1 MLKLTSVS
9 AVKRMGLGIFFFT
22 FMMSLSHENRAQNR
36 YFIEEGKVVFA
47 SDAPLELIEASTSSI
62 LGILD
67 KEKKAFAVSIPISTF
82 RGFNAPLQRE
92 HFNENYMETE
102 KYPKGIYKGLILDE
116 IDFNK
121 NGYYTVL
128 TEGKL
133 LLHGI
138 EQTRRI
144 KCDIVV
150 EDDVVRLASSFQ
162 VELEEHNIKIP
173 TIVSRKLSEVINVNI
188 EADFVL
194 KK

>member
-1 MLKLTSVS
+1 MPKLPSNQIAS
-9 AVKRMGLGIFFFT
+9 RIGLSFVFLCVL
-22 FMMSLSHENRAQNR
+22 SLFYHSQAQNR
-36 YFIEEGKVVFA
+36 YFIEQGKVIFE
-47 SDAPLELIEASTSSI
+47 SDAPMELIEASTSSV

-102 KYPKGIYKGLILDE
+102 KYPKGIYKGLIVDE

-121 NGYYTVL
+121 NGYYTVK

-138 EQTRRI
+138 EKVRKIT
-144 KCDIVV
+144 CDIIV
-150 EDDVVRLASSFQ
+150 EDDVVRLASRFQ
-162 VELEEHNIKIP
+162 VELDEHNIKIP
-173 TIVSRKLSEVINVNI
+173 TIVSRKLSEVITVNI

-194 KK
+194 KR

>member
-1 MLKLTSVS
+1 
-9 AVKRMGLGIFFFT
+9 MGF
-22 FMMSLSHENRAQNR
+22 SLFLMICLIGATYESQAQNR
-36 YFIEEGKVVFA
+36 YYIEEGKVAFE
-47 SDAPLELIEASTSSI
+47 SDAPLELIKASTGSI

-67 KEKKAFAVSIPISTF
+67 REKKAFAVSIPISTF

-102 KYPKGIYKGLILDE
+102 KYPKGIYKGLITDD
-116 IDFNK
+116 IDFSK
-121 NGYYTVL
+121 NGYYTVT

-138 EQTRRI
+138 EQTRTI

-150 EDDVVRLASSFQ
+150 EDDVVRLSSKFQ

-173 TIVSRKLSEVINVNI
+173 TIVSRKLSEVITVNI

>member
-1 MLKLTSVS
+1 MLKFNSDHVAS
-9 AVKRMGLGIFFFT
+9 RIGLSLFFLCT
-22 FMMSLSHENRAQNR
+22 LSLFYHSQAQTR

-102 KYPKGIYKGLILDE
+102 KYPKGIYKGLIIDD
-116 IDFNK
+116 IDFSK
-121 NGYYTVL
+121 NGYYTV
-128 TEGKL
+128 TTQGKL

-138 EQTRRI
+138 EQTRKI
-144 KCDIVV
+144 TCDIVV
-150 EDDVVRLASSFQ
+150 EDDVVRLASKFQ
-162 VELEEHNIKIP
+162 VELDEHNIKIP
-173 TIVSRKLSEVINVNI
+173 TIVSRKLSEVITVNI

-194 KK
+194 KR